1 MNRPAPRKSQ
11 LAGQTPAAPAI
22 PAAEAVAVSASPRA
36 SAPPP
41 ANEQGW
47 RQDRAT
53 RAQLCAQVPI
63 DLISRVRGVVLHTA
77 PFGGPS
83 TIAAFMTDALEA
95 HAAALEAQ
103 FNEGEPFPSIP
114 SGTIRTGRPPRSY

>member
-11 LAGQTPAAPAI
+11 LAGQTPAAPAT
-22 PAAEAVAVSASPRA
+22 PATDAVAVSPRSGESVAQPAS
-36 SAPPP
+36 
-41 ANEQGW
+41 EQGQ

-53 RAQLCAQVPI
+53 KAQLCAQVPV
-63 DLISRVRGVVLHTA
+63 DLISRVRGAVLHTA

-83 TIAAFMTDALEA
+83 TIAAFMTEALEA